1 MRAFLHETGELS
13 SPRWRALCRS
23 LKASTPGE
31 RWRVYGHLCGW
42 WGCWMGQAALDC
54 GLWFD
59 TGLAEVGRWAQADG
73 QDLTWGRALLGAGYV
88 ARIEAR
94 YPPPLARQGFVALNG
109 MGGAMLDDSFPY
121 FARHPDAARLC
132 LYISAPLK
140 RVQWARRLGLDA
152 AAMDADGAIPPG
164 WLGSEVTARAGDGG
178 LDPGAVATDRADRRD
193 GSRGA
198 GGGRRETAA
207 WTGAGGSRPVVG
219 FARPPEAPEPGARKE
234 RTAKRPSMAVLEDVR
249 AWKYQDPLRACMAMD
264 DSPLASKC
272 WRAAVARD
280 RQAVMD
286 GLGDLVE
293 TDGRWQA
300 LRNPAAV
307 LMAHLRRRG
316 VLG

>member
-1 MRAFLHETGELS
+1 MRAYLHETGELA
-13 SPRWRALCRS
+13 SPRWRALCKS
-23 LKASTPGE
+23 LRAETPGE

-42 WGCWMGQAALDC
+42 WGFWMGQAALDC

-59 TGLAEVGRWAQADG
+59 LGLAEVGRWAQAEG
-73 QDLTWGRALLGAGYV
+73 QELAWGRALLGAGYV

-94 YPPPLARQGFVALNG
+94 YPPPLARQGWVALNG
-109 MGGAMLDDSFPY
+109 MGGAMLDDSFAY
-121 FARHPDAARLC
+121 FSRHPDAARLC
-132 LYISAPLK
+132 LYISAPVK

-164 WLGSEVTARAGDGG
+164 WLGDAGREEVDGG
-178 LDPGAVATDRADRRD
+178 RETG
-193 GSRGA
+193 GSRGD
-198 GGGRRETAA
+198 A
-207 WTGAGGSRPVVG
+207 WTSAGRDRAGARLGGERPVVG
-219 FARPPEAPEPGARKE
+219 FAAPAPPAQDVVARKE
-234 RTAKRPSMAVLEDVR
+234 RTAKRPSLGVLEDVR
-249 AWKYQDPLRACMAMD
+249 TWKYQDPLRACMAMD
-264 DSPLASKC
+264 DSPLAVKC

-300 LRNPAAV
+300 LKNPAAV

-316 VLG
+316 ALG